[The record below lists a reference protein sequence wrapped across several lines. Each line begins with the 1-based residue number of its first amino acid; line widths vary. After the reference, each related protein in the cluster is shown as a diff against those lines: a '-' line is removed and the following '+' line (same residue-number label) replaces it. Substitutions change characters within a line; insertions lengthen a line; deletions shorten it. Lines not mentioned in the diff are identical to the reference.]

1 MENNHIQVNNHKKY
15 LIGLLIAVVGAILF
29 SGKAILA
36 KLIYRYQVDAVTLLF
51 FRMSFSL
58 PFFAA
63 IALWKTITLPPLLK
77 IDRFSI
83 VILGLLGYYLS
94 SFLDFLGLQYIN
106 AGLERLILFLTP
118 SFVLLISVLFLKKRI
133 SRFEV
138 GALFVCYAG
147 VVLVFIHDAF
157 KGGKNIIL
165 GSVFV
170 LGSAISYALY
180 LIFSDKLVKRVG
192 TLRLVAYAMCVSSLA
207 CIIQFFTLRSAS
219 LLTQPLAVYG
229 YSVMNAIFCTVMP
242 VFLTMFAVEK
252 IGASTASQASM
263 IGPVSTLILGA
274 FILNEPITWIQIIG
288 TLLVLSGIYLLSKK
302 RIV

>member
-1 MENNHIQVNNHKKY
+1 MENSQMQANNHKKY
-15 LIGLLIAVVGAILF
+15 LMGLLIAVIGAILF

-77 IDRFSI
+77 NDRISI
-83 VILGLLGYYLS
+83 VVLGLLGYYLS

-147 VVLVFIHDAF
+147 VVLVFINDAF

-165 GSVFV
+165 GSAFV
-170 LGSAISYALY
+170 LVSAISYALY

-192 TLRLVAYAMCVSSLA
+192 TIRLVAYAMCVSSLA
-207 CIIQFFTLRSAS
+207 CIIQFFILRSPS
-219 LLTQPLAVYG
+219 LLTQPVAVYG

-242 VFLTMFAVEK
+242 VFLTMWAVERV
-252 IGASTASQASM
+252 GASTASQAGM

-302 RIV
+302 RT